1 MHRAVAAGVDAAPA
15 EAQVQAPEQEQ
26 VLALLQPG
34 RRHRASPPQAV
45 AVDVAVAADGVARG
59 LRMARRLDFQTAP

>member
-1 MHRAVAAGVDAAPA
+1 MADGVDVAPA
-15 EAQVQAPEQEQ
+15 EAPEQEQ
-26 VLALLQPG
+26 ALVLALLQPE
-34 RRHRASPPQAV
+34 RRHRASLPQAV